1 MARFK
6 SRPEVSSGRQ
16 HLQQIQTQ
24 RIAATNAFLSASDR
38 YASAAASH
46 QATVDLIEAVIERW
60 PTCPQFASLL
70 VDRLMKGDEDLQR
83 ALQVELGDG

>member
-1 MARFK
+1 MSRRY
-6 SRPEVSSGRQ
+6 SRPVTRTGRQ
-16 HLQQIQTQ
+16 HLQRIQTQ
-24 RIAATNAFLSASDR
+24 RIAATNAFLSASER

-46 QATVDLIEAVIERW
+46 RSTVDLVELIINKW
-60 PTCPQFASLL
+60 PDCPQFASLL